1 MTHSE
6 WFSISVLIVS
16 GFALIL
22 AGVLSFLPGDPFIL
36 AVFGLLPAFGIC
48 VGVGVGYCISCKI
61 KVTVGGNLSKNEEQI
76 SL

>member
-48 VGVGVGYCISCKI
+48 VGVGVGYCISGRI
-61 KVTVGGNLSKNEEQI
+61 KEAVGGKLPLEDQ
-76 SL
+76 